1 MTKVFLKDML
11 DRRTLLKYFV
21 GLVLIYTGMDFLIKN
36 DPNLLNINFDLRL
49 VLFILFALFTTIF
62 YFTKTYTSTENTL
75 MYYQLPVHR
84 KEINLSFILSLFIDS
99 IIRKFLPIAVIAYIL
114 KAPVEFYPLILLMI
128 PMICLIGSLPSSTNV
143 DGSKK
148 LITLLLVIF
157 AMAMI
162 LGLFYK
168 SDFNL
173 LIKILFSVLI
183 IFMLIKIL
191 AGFYLNQAIFSQE
204 EMGTI
209 RKYKVSNYFLKF
221 ILAENVYLIN
231 TVGIILMLIFVS
243 LMMPGAIKIPLALA
257 IATVN
262 SPLLTIFSTDK
273 GIATYKKMLPKSNK
287 SLDKDYIKVL
297 FIYFALV
304 HIIILLANQGQMSA
318 KLVICLIVFTIFDT
332 LVAYFM
338 ENKYPIVGKKT
349 TMAVWKSPRKYI
361 LGVVVFM
368 LAFIVFVVI

>member
-49 VLFILFALFTTIF
+49 VIFILFALFTTIF

-114 KAPVEFYPLILLMI
+114 KAPVVFYPLILLMI

-183 IFMLIKIL
+183 IFMVIKIL
-191 AGFYLNQAIFSQE
+191 AGFYLNQVIFSQE
-204 EMGTI
+204 EMGTV

-231 TVGIILMLIFVS
+231 TVGIIIMLIFVS

-297 FIYFALV
+297 FIYFVLV
-304 HIIILLANQGQMSA
+304 HLIILLANQSQMSA

-368 LAFIVFVVI
+368 LAFVIFVMI